1 MYNSDSIW
9 YKPGTLAGTLIKW
22 REQAL
27 SLFFMLNT
35 NTDKLH
41 SLYLYELLGG
51 ETGSGLQENFNDNLW
66 QNTKIYVLKF
76 NIHYLNL

>member
-51 ETGSGLQENFNDNLW
+51 DTGSGLQENFNDNLHW
-66 QNTKIYVLKF
+66 KSSDRTQKYMF
-76 NIHYLNL
+76 

>member
-51 ETGSGLQENFNDNLW
+51 ETGSGLQENFNDNLHW
-66 QNTKIYVLKF
+66 KTSDRTQQYMF
-76 NIHYLNL
+76 

>member
-1 MYNSDSIW
+1 MYNSDTIW

-35 NTDKLH
+35 NTNKLH

-51 ETGSGLQENFNDNLW
+51 DTGSGLQENFYKLMITFIEKPLTEHKNVCF
-66 QNTKIYVLKF
+66 KI
-76 NIHYLNL
+76 

>member
-1 MYNSDSIW
+1 MYNSDTLW